1 MKRFLFLLILISPL
15 IGFSQITFTPAEL
28 LQLAEQNLQRK
39 ECLKLQELSEAE
51 IDSLNS
57 KISLQSQQLEL
68 NKLMISNLKDVIAND
83 LKMEELATIQTNSL
97 KQDLATQEKLIKKQ
111 NRKIIFWKI
120 LTPVGI
126 IATSTVFLLLK

>member
-1 MKRFLFLLILISPL
+1 MKRFLLLLILISPL

-57 KISLQSQQLEL
+57 KITFQNQQLEL
-68 NKLMISNLKDVIAND
+68 NKLMISNLKDVVAND

-126 IATSTVFLLLK
+126 IATSTVFLLVK

>member
-57 KISLQSQQLEL
+57 KISLQIQQLEL
-68 NKLMISNLKDVIAND
+68 NKLMISNLKDVVAND
-83 LKMEELATIQTNSL
+83 LKMEELTTIQTNSL